1 MTVESGGATTAAPQ
15 THETAAPGQ
24 SGGLV
29 QLLTPEGE
37 RIEHPDY
44 PLDLSAADIRDMY
57 RDLVLVRRI
66 GRASCRERVC
76 HNV

>member
-1 MTVESGGATTAAPQ
+1 MTVESGIAPAAASAHREPSSQ
-15 THETAAPGQ
+15 PEE
-24 SGGLV
+24 GLI

-44 PLDLSAADIRDMY
+44 PLDLTADDLRAMY

-66 GRASCRERVC
+66 DT
-76 HNV
+76 